1 MVVCVS
7 LVLRRSWWWRWGF
20 KTCYPTGMKLPALP
34 AKLNL
39 KGKRIFLRVDW
50 NVPLEGLAAEDS
62 LKVSRSMATIKDLSD
77 RGAVVLIATH
87 LGRPKGRDMSLSTN
101 VLKELVAKEYKLKPT
116 FLGDVLDT
124 KEGLSSALKTVG
136 ASKAGSIFLL
146 ENVRFYAGEEKNA
159 LPLSKAYASLADI
172 FVNDAF
178 ASCHRAHASVVGVA
192 KQLPHYAG
200 PNLVTEVEAL
210 DKLITKPKKPFL
222 AIIGGAKISTK
233 IEVLEALLKTADKVC
248 VGGAM
253 ANAFFAAQKL
263 EIGKSFVEKEGIVLA
278 KKLLKN
284 PKLVLPIDVVVA
296 KKLEEGSN
304 PHSALPSTVKKTEMI
319 GDIGPQTMMAWSA
332 LIKKAETIAWNGPVG
347 VTEVSSFSHGSKV
360 IAREVAIRS
369 KGKAYGVVG
378 GGDTLP
384 VALSTGMQ
392 DWYDHLSTGG
402 GAMLEFI
409 ANKGKLPGLTVLMLT

>member
-1 MVVCVS
+1 
-7 LVLRRSWWWRWGF
+7 
-20 KTCYPTGMKLPALP
+20 MKLPALSP
-34 AKLNL
+34 KLNL
-39 KGKRIFLRVDW
+39 KGKRVFLRVDW
-50 NVPLEGLAAEDS
+50 NVPLDGLAAEDS
-62 LKVSRSMATIKDLSD
+62 LKVSRSIATIKDLSE

-87 LGRPKGRDMSLSTN
+87 LGRPKGHDESLSTR
-101 VLKELVAKEYKLKPT
+101 VLRDLVAKEYKLKPI
-116 FLGDVLDT
+116 FIGDALDT
-124 KEGLSSALKTVG
+124 KEGLLG
-136 ASKAGSIFLL
+136 AQKMIGLAKDGMIFLL
-146 ENVRFYAGEEKNA
+146 ENVRFYEGEEKNTLA
-159 LPLSKAYASLADI
+159 LSKAYASLADL

-200 PNLVTEVEAL
+200 PNLVREVTAL
-210 DKLITKPKKPFL
+210 EQLTTKPKKPFL

-233 IEVLEALLKTADKVC
+233 IEVLEALLKTADAVC

-278 KKLLKN
+278 KKLLKH
-284 PKLVLPIDVVVA
+284 PKLVLPVDVVVA
-296 KKLEEGSN
+296 KKIAEGSS
-304 PHSALPSTVKKTEMI
+304 PRVSGPKEVKKSEMI
-319 GDIGPQTMMAWSA
+319 GDIGPKTMMAWSQ
-332 LIKKAETIAWNGPVG
+332 LIKKAETIVWNGPLG

-409 ANKGKLPGLTVLMLT
+409 ATKGKLPGLTVLTTK